1 METID
6 VELPN
11 GVVLPGVP
19 ANSSRADVIR
29 IAIERGVATESDFD
43 PSIPPPSGS
52 FEMSRMG
59 QPQQPPEEKNIL
71 QRAAEF
77 IESPTGQATLIGAA
91 AVPPMAAVGRGLT
104 GLAGLYRAGRGVQ
117 AAPSTLATVGRSM
130 VPQTG
135 RGLAGEAALGGLGGA
150 ASYEVGQRVPE
161 DVPVLGSAA
170 RPMAEMVA
178 GAGVT
183 IPAIG
188 LKNLAEVTAAWF
200 SRGLGKEVQQ
210 AGIDIADDTGVFRAG
225 RMIETAQQANPNLVP
240 SILRAS
246 EIEKRTGISLPVLAA
261 SAGDTTISAYVLREA
276 ANVEDPVFAANLAAQ
291 YKAAEDALRFAKKG
305 QAPTMEEVD
314 ALVKKRYEEVQA
326 KNNKVVNIARSLSEG
341 RRATIERLNFDIRS
355 ASDLSSQVAGK
366 GDVGAR
372 LSNLIEAKRAT
383 LIKEFEPLYD
393 DVVKNNEAIGISVPK
408 DAVRG
413 LTTFIRGEAQEEVFK
428 KFPSLYS
435 SVQRFYGRKS
445 PAINKDGSATLS
457 SIHSLSKEVNKALRQ
472 TRDADQRRMLS
483 ALKGEVDRAIDNTDA
498 AFSVPYRE
506 INKEYASRVGLP
518 FSEQGVIDINRAK
531 FVENGVD
538 SLTKNASSLNDAMS
552 VIGDRPEGIEIV
564 TDAFLF
570 DVSRNKTIVRTVGD
584 GSFEINPTALS
595 RYIADNK
602 EKIDLVPGLRERLE
616 GLKTNVSDMTN
627 RRAFLLEQEKAA
639 QIKQTEDYLAKAYNK
654 TGGLTSIVA
663 KALNNQAEADVL
675 IETVRKDPTALNAI
689 KGALVD
695 ALTSL
700 PGSRSEI
707 LEANTNLLSSV
718 FGKEGLENLRA
729 LTEASERLRD
739 FPLDLKVDVK
749 QAEKSAM
756 EKATGVSF
764 STAAGY
770 FRNQVISAQRALIN
784 MFSIA
789 AQKRMSDAQRRELR
803 RMLLDKEAIADAA
816 KLMKDL
822 ELNKGGIGQK
832 GLNLLGKLVS
842 NYKYAIYGGAAGTI
856 AAESVEDK
864 PAATFDPNDP
874 LLQGWVGAV
883 AP

>member
-135 RGLAGEAALGGLGGA
+135 KGLAGEAVLGGLGGA
-150 ASYEVGQRVPE
+150 ASYEAGQMVPE
-161 DVPVLGSAA
+161 GSLGGAA

-178 GAGVT
+178 GAAVT
-183 IPAIG
+183 LPAIA
-188 LKNLAEVTAAWF
+188 LKNATTLWF
-200 SRGLGKEVQQ
+200 SRGMGQEVKQ
-210 AGIDIADDTGVFRAG
+210 AGIGIADDTGVFRAG

-314 ALVKKRYEEVQA
+314 ALVKKRYEEVQT

-570 DVSRNKTIVRTVGD
+570 DISRNKTIVRTVGD

-639 QIKQTEDYLAKAYNK
+639 QIKQTEDYLAEAYNK
-654 TGGLTSIVA
+654 TGGLTSIVS

-856 AAESVEDK
+856 AAEAPSVEDK
-864 PAATFDPNDP
+864 PATTFDPNDP

>member
-1 METID
+1 
-6 VELPN
+6 
-11 GVVLPGVP
+11 
-19 ANSSRADVIR
+19 
-29 IAIERGVATESDFD
+29 
-43 PSIPPPSGS
+43 
-52 FEMSRMG
+52 
-59 QPQQPPEEKNIL
+59 
-71 QRAAEF
+71 
-77 IESPTGQATLIGAA
+77 
-91 AVPPMAAVGRGLT
+91 
-104 GLAGLYRAGRGVQ
+104 
-117 AAPSTLATVGRSM
+117 
-130 VPQTG
+130 
-135 RGLAGEAALGGLGGA
+135 
-150 ASYEVGQRVPE
+150 
-161 DVPVLGSAA
+161 
-170 RPMAEMVA
+170 
-178 GAGVT
+178 
-183 IPAIG
+183 
-188 LKNLAEVTAAWF
+188 
-200 SRGLGKEVQQ
+200 
-210 AGIDIADDTGVFRAG
+210 
-225 RMIETAQQANPNLVP
+225 
-240 SILRAS
+240 
-246 EIEKRTGISLPVLAA
+246 
-261 SAGDTTISAYVLREA
+261 
-276 ANVEDPVFAANLAAQ
+276 
-291 YKAAEDALRFAKKG
+291 
-305 QAPTMEEVD
+305 
-314 ALVKKRYEEVQA
+314 
-326 KNNKVVNIARSLSEG
+326 
-341 RRATIERLNFDIRS
+341 
-355 ASDLSSQVAGK
+355 
-366 GDVGAR
+366 
-372 LSNLIEAKRAT
+372 
-383 LIKEFEPLYD
+383 
-393 DVVKNNEAIGISVPK
+393 
-408 DAVRG
+408 
-413 LTTFIRGEAQEEVFK
+413 
-428 KFPSLYS
+428 
-435 SVQRFYGRKS
+435 
-445 PAINKDGSATLS
+445 
-457 SIHSLSKEVNKALRQ
+457 
-472 TRDADQRRMLS
+472 
-483 ALKGEVDRAIDNTDA
+483 VDRAIDNTDA

-506 INKEYASRVGLP
+506 INMEYASRVGLP

-538 SLTKNASSLNDAMS
+538 SLTKNASSLNDAM
-552 VIGDRPEGIEIV
+552 VVVGDRPEGIEIV

-654 TGGLTSIVA
+654 TGGLTSIVS

>member
-135 RGLAGEAALGGLGGA
+135 RGLAGEAALGALSGFAG
-150 ASYEVGQRVPE
+150 YEAGQMVPE
-161 DVPVLGSAA
+161 NVSAV
-170 RPMAEMVA
+170 RPLVEMA
-178 GAGVT
+178 AGVAAT
-183 IPAIG
+183 IPAIS
-188 LKNLAEVTAAWF
+188 LKNATTLWF
-200 SRGLGKEVQQ
+200 SRGVGQEVKQ

-314 ALVKKRYEEVQA
+314 ALVKKRYEEVQT

-654 TGGLTSIVA
+654 TGGLTSIVS
-663 KALNNQAEADVL
+663 KALNNQSEADVL

-856 AAESVEDK
+856 AAEAPSVEDK
-864 PAATFDPNDP
+864 PATTFDPNDP

>member
-11 GVVLPGVP
+11 GIVVPNVP
-19 ANSSRADVIR
+19 ANSSQADVKR
-29 IAIERGVATESDFD
+29 IALERGLATESDFD

-77 IESPTGQATLIGAA
+77 IESPTGQATLMGAA

-135 RGLAGEAALGGLGGA
+135 KGLAGEAVLGALSGFAG
-150 ASYEVGQRVPE
+150 YEAGQMVPE
-161 DVPVLGSAA
+161 NVSAV
-170 RPMAEMVA
+170 RPLVEMA
-178 GAGVT
+178 AGVAAT
-183 IPAIG
+183 IPAIS
-188 LKNLAEVTAAWF
+188 LKNATTLWF
-200 SRGLGKEVQQ
+200 SRGLGQEVKQ

-314 ALVKKRYEEVQA
+314 ALVKKRYEEVQT

-518 FSEQGVIDINRAK
+518 FSEQGVVDINRAK

-538 SLTKNASSLNDAMS
+538 SLTKNASSLNDAMA
-552 VIGDRPEGIEIV
+552 VVGDSKEGLEIV

-675 IETVRKDPTALNAI
+675 IETARKDPTALNAI

-832 GLNLLGKLVS
+832 GLNLLGKLV
-842 NYKYAIYGGAAGTI
+842 N
-856 AAESVEDK
+856 
-864 PAATFDPNDP
+864 
-874 LLQGWVGAV
+874 
-883 AP
+883 

>member
-1 METID
+1 
-6 VELPN
+6 
-11 GVVLPGVP
+11 
-19 ANSSRADVIR
+19 
-29 IAIERGVATESDFD
+29 
-43 PSIPPPSGS
+43 
-52 FEMSRMG
+52 
-59 QPQQPPEEKNIL
+59 
-71 QRAAEF
+71 
-77 IESPTGQATLIGAA
+77 
-91 AVPPMAAVGRGLT
+91 
-104 GLAGLYRAGRGVQ
+104 
-117 AAPSTLATVGRSM
+117 
-130 VPQTG
+130 
-135 RGLAGEAALGGLGGA
+135 
-150 ASYEVGQRVPE
+150 
-161 DVPVLGSAA
+161 
-170 RPMAEMVA
+170 
-178 GAGVT
+178 
-183 IPAIG
+183 
-188 LKNLAEVTAAWF
+188 
-200 SRGLGKEVQQ
+200 
-210 AGIDIADDTGVFRAG
+210 
-225 RMIETAQQANPNLVP
+225 
-240 SILRAS
+240 
-246 EIEKRTGISLPVLAA
+246 
-261 SAGDTTISAYVLREA
+261 
-276 ANVEDPVFAANLAAQ
+276 
-291 YKAAEDALRFAKKG
+291 
-305 QAPTMEEVD
+305 
-314 ALVKKRYEEVQA
+314 
-326 KNNKVVNIARSLSEG
+326 
-341 RRATIERLNFDIRS
+341 
-355 ASDLSSQVAGK
+355 
-366 GDVGAR
+366 
-372 LSNLIEAKRAT
+372 
-383 LIKEFEPLYD
+383 
-393 DVVKNNEAIGISVPK
+393 
-408 DAVRG
+408 
-413 LTTFIRGEAQEEVFK
+413 
-428 KFPSLYS
+428 
-435 SVQRFYGRKS
+435 
-445 PAINKDGSATLS
+445 
-457 SIHSLSKEVNKALRQ
+457 
-472 TRDADQRRMLS
+472 MLS

-506 INKEYASRVGLP
+506 INMEYASRVGLP

-538 SLTKNASSLNDAMS
+538 SLTKNASSLNDAMA
-552 VIGDRPEGIEIV
+552 VVGDSPEGIEIV

-570 DVSRNKTIVRTVGD
+570 DVSRNKSIVRTVGD

-700 PGSRSEI
+700 PGKRSEI

-739 FPLDLKVDVK
+739 FPLELKVDVV
-749 QAEKSAM
+749 QAEKSAV
-756 EKATGVSF
+756 ERITGISG
-764 STAAGY
+764 SRIAGTV
-770 FRNQVISAQRALIN
+770 RQANIGILSKTRALIN
-784 MFSIA
+784 LGSVAF
-789 AQKRMSDAQRRELR
+789 QKRISNTQRNELR
-803 RMLLDKEAIADAA
+803 KFLLDKEAIADAA

>member
-77 IESPTGQATLIGAA
+77 IESPTGQSTLWGAGIA
-91 AVPPMAAVGRGLT
+91 APVAAFGRGLT
-104 GLAGLYRAGRGVQ
+104 GLAGLYRAGRG
-117 AAPSTLATVGRSM
+117 AIASPSVLAGIGRSM

-135 RGLAGEAALGGLGGA
+135 RGLAGEVAVGGLGGA

-161 DVPVLGSAA
+161 GSLGGAA

-178 GAGVT
+178 GAAVT
-183 IPAIG
+183 LPAIA
-188 LKNLAEVTAAWF
+188 LKNATTLWF
-200 SRGLGKEVQQ
+200 SRGVGQEVKQ

-383 LIKEFEPLYD
+383 LIEEFKPLYD

-408 DAVRG
+408 DVVRG

-506 INKEYASRVGLP
+506 INMEYASRVGLP

-538 SLTKNASSLNDAMS
+538 SLTKNASSLNDAMA
-552 VIGDRPEGIEIV
+552 VVGDSPEGIEIV

-570 DVSRNKTIVRTVGD
+570 DVSRNKSIVRTVGD

-739 FPLDLKVDVK
+739 FPLELKVDVV
-749 QAEKSAM
+749 QAEKSAV
-756 EKATGVSF
+756 ERITGISG
-764 STAAGY
+764 SRIAGTV
-770 FRNQVISAQRALIN
+770 RQANIGILSKTRALIN
-784 MFSIA
+784 LGSVAF
-789 AQKRMSDAQRRELR
+789 QKRISNTQRNELR
-803 RMLLDKEAIADAA
+803 KFLLDKEAIADAA

>member
-6 VELPN
+6 VELRNGIVVPN
-11 GVVLPGVP
+11 VP
-19 ANSSRADVIR
+19 ANSSQADVKR
-29 IAIERGVATESDFD
+29 IALERGLATESDFD

-59 QPQQPPEEKNIL
+59 QPQKPPEEKNIL

-77 IESPTGQATLIGAA
+77 IESPVGQSTLMGAA
-91 AVPPMAAVGRGLT
+91 VVPPMAAVGRGLT

-117 AAPSTLATVGRSM
+117 AAPSALATVGRSM

-135 RGLAGEAALGGLGGA
+135 KGLAGEAVLGGLGGA
-150 ASYEVGQRVPE
+150 ASYEAGQMVPE

-170 RPMAEMVA
+170 RPIVEMAA

-183 IPAIG
+183 LPAIA
-188 LKNLAEVTAAWF
+188 LKNATTLWF
-200 SRGLGKEVQQ
+200 SRGLGQELKQ
-210 AGIDIADDTGVFRAG
+210 AGVDVADDTGVFRAG
-225 RMIETAQQANPNLVP
+225 RMIETAQQANPNLIP
-240 SILRAS
+240 SILRSS
-246 EIEKRTGISLPVLAA
+246 EIEKRTGISLPILAA
-261 SAGDTTISAYVLREA
+261 SAGDTTISSYVLREA

-314 ALVKKRYEEVQA
+314 ALVKKRYEEVQV
-326 KNNKVVNIARSLSEG
+326 KNNKAVNIARSLSEG

-366 GDVGAR
+366 GDVGSR

-393 DVVKNNEAIGISVPK
+393 DVVKNNEAIGIAVPK

-445 PAINKDGSATLS
+445 PALNKDGSATLS

-472 TRDADQRRMLS
+472 TKDADQRRMLS
-483 ALKGEVDRAIDNTDA
+483 ALKGEVDKAIDNTDA

-518 FSEQGVIDINRAK
+518 FSEQGVVDINRAK

-538 SLTKNASSLNDAMS
+538 SLTKNASSLNDAMA
-552 VIGDRPEGIEIV
+552 VVGDSKEGLEIV

-602 EKIDLVPGLRERLE
+602 EKIDLVPGLRQRLE
-616 GLKTNVSDMTN
+616 GLKTDVSDMTN

-654 TGGLTSIVA
+654 TGGLTSIVS

-675 IETVRKDPTALNAI
+675 IETVRKDPTALNAV

-729 LTEASERLRD
+729 VTEASERLRD
-739 FPLDLKVDVK
+739 FPLELKVDVA
-749 QAEKSAM
+749 QAEKSAV
-756 EKATGVSF
+756 ERITGISG
-764 STAAGY
+764 SRIAGTV
-770 FRNQVISAQRALIN
+770 RQANIGILSKTRALIN
-784 MFSIA
+784 LGSVAF
-789 AQKRMSDAQRRELR
+789 QKRISNTQRNELR
-803 RMLLDKEAIADAA
+803 KFLLDKEALADAA

-842 NYKYAIYGGAAGTI
+842 NYKYAIYGGVAGTM

-864 PAATFDPNDP
+864 PAVTFDPNDP

>member
-11 GVVLPGVP
+11 GVVLPDVP
-19 ANSSRADVIR
+19 ANSSRADVKR
-29 IAIERGVATESDFD
+29 IALERGVATESDFD
-43 PSIPPPSGS
+43 PSIPPPSSS

-71 QRAAEF
+71 QRAGEF
-77 IESPTGQATLIGAA
+77 LDSPYGQAALLGAA
-91 AVPPMAAVGRGLT
+91 ALPPVALAGRGLWA
-104 GLAGLYRAGRGVQ
+104 LSKLYRAGRG
-117 AAPSTLATVGRSM
+117 AIASPSVLAGIGRS
-130 VPQTG
+130 VIPKTG
-135 RGLAGEAALGGLGGA
+135 TGLAGEAALGAFAGIGSEFA
-150 ASYEVGQRVPE
+150 GQTFDEKGVVKP
-161 DVPVLGSAA
+161 L
-170 RPMAEMVA
+170 AEMAGGMAATVPAIWGKNVA
-178 GAGVT
+178 TAFFSRAVGKDIAQAGV
-183 IPAIG
+183 G
-188 LKNLAEVTAAWF
+188 
-200 SRGLGKEVQQ
+200 
-210 AGIDIADDTGVFRAG
+210 IADDTGTFRAQ
-225 RMIETAQQANPNLVP
+225 RMLKTAQEANPNLIP
-240 SILRAS
+240 SVLRS
-246 EIEKRTGISLPVLAA
+246 IEIEKRTGVNLPALAA
-261 SAGDTTISAYVLREA
+261 SSGDASISSYILRET
-276 ANVEDPVFAANLAAQ
+276 ANVEDPTFAANLAAQ

-326 KNNKVVNIARSLSEG
+326 KNNKVVNIASSLSEG
-341 RRATIERLNFDIRS
+341 RKEIVQRLNFDIRS

-483 ALKGEVDRAIDNTDA
+483 ALKGEVDKAIDNTDA

-538 SLTKNASSLNDAMS
+538 ALTKNASSLKDAMA
-552 VIGDRPEGIEIV
+552 VVGDRPEGIEIV

-570 DVSRNKTIVRTVGD
+570 DISRNKSIVTTVAD
-584 GSFEINPTALS
+584 GAFEINPIAMS

-616 GLKTNVSDMTN
+616 GLKTNVSDML
-627 RRAFLLEQEKAA
+627 RRREFMLQRDKEVKIEKA
-639 QIKQTEDYLAKAYNK
+639 EDYLASAYK
-654 TGGLTSIVA
+654 TQGGLTSIV
-663 KALNNQAEADVL
+663 KTALNNQAEADVL
-675 IETVRKDPTALNAI
+675 IKAVSKDDTTLQAV
-689 KGALVD
+689 KGAIVD
-695 ALTSL
+695 ALTSSQA
-700 PGSRSEI
+700 SR
-707 LEANTNLLSSV
+707 LEVLEKNTNLATSV
-718 FGKEGLENLRA
+718 FGKEGFENLRA
-729 LTEASERLRD
+729 VVEASERLSKY
-739 FPLDLKVDVK
+739 PLKLMVDVN
-749 QAEKSAM
+749 QAEKSAVERM
-756 EKATGVSF
+756 TGLSG
-764 STAAGY
+764 SRIAGTV
-770 FRNQVISAQRALIN
+770 RQANIGILSKTRALIN
-784 MFSIA
+784 LGSVAFQKRISNAQRNETRKFLLDQKAMAKA
-789 AQKRMSDAQRRELR
+789 AQELN
-803 RMLLDKEAIADAA
+803 DI
-816 KLMKDL
+816 
-822 ELNKGGIGQK
+822 ELNKGNISEK
-832 GLNLLGKLVS
+832 TLKVLSEFAS
-842 NYKYAIYGGAAGTI
+842 NYKFALYGAGTGAI
-856 AAESVEDK
+856 IGESAEREPKKIQLRTYLPS
-864 PAATFDPNDP
+864 T
-874 LLQGWVGAV
+874 Q
-883 AP
+883 

>member
-77 IESPTGQATLIGAA
+77 IESPTGQSTLIGAA

-135 RGLAGEAALGGLGGA
+135 KGLAGEAVLGGLGGA
-150 ASYEVGQRVPE
+150 ASYEVGQMVPE
-161 DVPVLGSAA
+161 GSLGGAA

-210 AGIDIADDTGVFRAG
+210 AGIGIADDTGSFRAG
-225 RMIETAQQANPNLVP
+225 RMLETAQQANPNLVP

-246 EIEKRTGISLPVLAA
+246 EIEKRTGISLPILAA

-314 ALVKKRYEEVQA
+314 ALVKKRYEEVQT

-483 ALKGEVDRAIDNTDA
+483 ALKGEVDKAIDNTDA

-538 SLTKNASSLNDAMS
+538 SLTKNASSLNDAMA

-570 DVSRNKTIVRTVGD
+570 DISRNKTIVRTVGD

-832 GLNLLGKLVS
+832 GLNLLVKLVS